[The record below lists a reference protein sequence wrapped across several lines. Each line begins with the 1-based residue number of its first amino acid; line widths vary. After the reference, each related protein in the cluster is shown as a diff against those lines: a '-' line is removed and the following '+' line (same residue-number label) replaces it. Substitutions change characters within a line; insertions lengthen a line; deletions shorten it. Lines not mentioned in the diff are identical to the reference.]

1 MPSVSLTIWTNKRC
15 RILDEIEDAHQSIG
29 GSGRGRRFA
38 TLQVNYAYA
47 MLLSSQFQAFCR
59 DLHTECANAMTV
71 SIPSSDLAVVMM
83 DALIRDRK
91 LDRGNAN
98 PGNLGSDFG
107 RFGLP
112 FWECVI
118 KQDARNKDRQRHLDN
133 LNEWRNAIAHDDF
146 SRISSGIA
154 LRLRRV
160 RTWRGA
166 CNCLVFAFDET
177 MYQYLATL
185 NGTPPW

>member
-1 MPSVSLTIWTNKRC
+1 MPSVSLTIWSGKRT

-71 SIPSSDLAVVMM
+71 CVPDPDLGAILVE
-83 DALIRDRK
+83 ALIRERK
-91 LDRGNAN
+91 LGRGNAN
-98 PGNLGSDFG
+98 PGNIGSDFA

-112 FWECVI
+112 FWEDVL
-118 KQDARNKDRQRHLDN
+118 KLDVRNKSRQLHLES

-146 SRISSGIA
+146 TRILSGSM
-154 LRLRRV
+154 LRLSRV
-160 RTWRGA
+160 RAWRGA
-166 CNCLVFAFDET
+166 CDKLAMAFDQT
-177 MYQYLATL
+177 MYHYLSTL
-185 NGTPPW
+185 NRTSPW